1 MYSMTEYMD
10 SAGHYLTGMR
20 KWKWLFMN
28 GCEWRGRIPAV
39 TELLNFCQ
47 DGTNV
52 TVCPGM
58 MFKNYI
64 SME

>member
-1 MYSMTEYMD
+1 MD
-10 SAGHYLTGMR
+10 LAGHSTYKNE

-28 GCEWRGRIPAV
+28 GCEWRGLIHAV

-52 TVCPGM
+52 TVRPGTIL
-58 MFKNYI
+58 KNYT

>member
-1 MYSMTEYMD
+1 
-10 SAGHYLTGMR
+10 
-20 KWKWLFMN
+20 MN
-28 GCEWRGRIPAV
+28 GCEWRGLMPPV

-52 TVCPGM
+52 NSA
-58 MFKNYI
+58 KNYT